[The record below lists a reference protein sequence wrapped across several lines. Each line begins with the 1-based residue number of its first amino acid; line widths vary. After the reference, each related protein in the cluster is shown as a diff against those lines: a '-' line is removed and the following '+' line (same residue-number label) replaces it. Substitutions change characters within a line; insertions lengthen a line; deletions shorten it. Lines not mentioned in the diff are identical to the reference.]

1 LQNYVG
7 QLQDRALQFGRND
20 LVKWHQLID
29 QSHHYWREKYNSR
42 IRAIFLLK
50 FESLIIFA
58 VVLYLLIAPFISDVS
73 APAALSA
80 EIIFA
85 LVGSI
90 GLWFSAVGFEK
101 KRSFGRAPAVLANLI
116 ALGVSYYMISGNFL
130 LIGIPLAILALITLI
145 SAALG
150 YSE

>member
-1 LQNYVG
+1 MYYLKMNLRRV
-7 QLQDRALQFGRND
+7 LSTD
-20 LVKWHQLID
+20 
-29 QSHHYWREKYNSR
+29 NSR

-58 VVLYLLIAPFISDVS
+58 IVVYLLIAPFISDVS

-85 LVGSI
+85 LVASI

-130 LIGIPLAILALITLI
+130 LIGIPLALLSVITLF

>member
-1 LQNYVG
+1 M
-7 QLQDRALQFGRND
+7 D
-20 LVKWHQLID
+20 LRRVL
-29 QSHHYWREKYNSR
+29 STENSR

-116 ALGVSYYMISGNFL
+116 ALGVAKYQFEGGLWFVAL
-130 LIGIPLAILALITLI
+130 PLVIVAALILYCAVTI
-145 SAALG
+145 VPESK
-150 YSE
+150 

>member
-1 LQNYVG
+1 
-7 QLQDRALQFGRND
+7 
-20 LVKWHQLID
+20 
-29 QSHHYWREKYNSR
+29 
-42 IRAIFLLK
+42 
-50 FESLIIFA
+50 
-58 VVLYLLIAPFISDVS
+58 VLYLLIAPFISDVS

-85 LVGSI
+85 VVASV

-130 LIGIPLAILALITLI
+130 LIGIPLAFLAIITLI